1 MLTAVL
7 HGLHAQR
14 KRFVLI
20 MTDVKGAFNHTPT
33 AYMDQRYEGL
43 GIFHQPQSADDLEER
58 LRDFLQSIDQD
69 STFRVRVRHGFTKAA
84 SKGWVG
90 LHQGETLSPS
100 KYSWSVDPLLV
111 YLESL
116 AEVEGLGIDLGSIV
130 IDGEEVFFE
139 GSYTV
144 HTAKGDVTFFHQG
157 GRLVAIMFADDLAL
171 IAENVTD
178 AQVLLDATN
187 EFYTAASATLCTP
200 KSLYTASD
208 GIEAWSVRLSDFDEI
223 HMEAIVMECRSWRS
237 ERRKALDMPARS
249 HEDIET
255 KDCAIILTNTSCGT
269 VVLQRSLVLSSGPK
283 RQKRTRVGLL
293 CCCFGVPRPNRRHI
307 FGFVLVRT
315 LVQLGNCSVAKANFL
330 SAFWK

>member
-1 MLTAVL
+1 M
-7 HGLHAQR
+7 
-14 KRFVLI
+14 
-20 MTDVKGAFNHTPT
+20 
-33 AYMDQRYEGL
+33 
-43 GIFHQPQSADDLEER
+43 
-58 LRDFLQSIDQD
+58 
-69 STFRVRVRHGFTKAA
+69 
-84 SKGWVG
+84 G

-100 KYSWSVDPLLV
+100 RYSWSVDPLLV

-200 KSLYTASD
+200 KS
-208 GIEAWSVRLSDFDEI
+208 V
-223 HMEAIVMECRSWRS
+223 HC
-237 ERRKALDMPARS
+237 
-249 HEDIET
+249 
-255 KDCAIILTNTSCGT
+255 
-269 VVLQRSLVLSSGPK
+269 Q
-283 RQKRTRVGLL
+283 
-293 CCCFGVPRPNRRHI
+293 RRH
-307 FGFVLVRT
+307 
-315 LVQLGNCSVAKANFL
+315 
-330 SAFWK
+330 